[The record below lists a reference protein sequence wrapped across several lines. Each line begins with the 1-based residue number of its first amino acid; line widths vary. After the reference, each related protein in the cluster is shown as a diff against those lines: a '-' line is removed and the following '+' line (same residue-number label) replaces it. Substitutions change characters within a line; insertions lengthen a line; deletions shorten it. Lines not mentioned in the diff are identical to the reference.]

1 MQLAASI
8 LIPCHNEA
16 NYTGFCL
23 DSCFRFASSPC
34 ELLLIDN
41 ASTDGTAQLLEE
53 FRNQPSPLH
62 VEVIR
67 NETNLSYAAACNQGL
82 ARARG
87 EYVVFLNN
95 DTIVTE
101 GWLEGLIAWAKHTP
115 SPPTGRPSPLPQGGR
130 GEDWSVGLVGPVTN
144 YAPPPQ
150 KVEVDYAD
158 LAGLHAFA
166 ARRQRD
172 FARRAVAVPRL
183 SGFCL
188 LARRDV
194 LDQIGGFDERFGVG
208 FFEDDDLCFRAT
220 DAGYRVLLS

>member
-101 GWLEGLIAWAKHTP
+101 GWLEGLIAWAKHEYP
-115 SPPTGRPSPLPQGGR
+115 
-130 GEDWSVGLVGPVTN
+130 SVGLVGPVTN

-150 KVEVDYAD
+150 KVEVDYTD
-158 LAGLHAFA
+158 IAGMHAFA

-194 LDQIGGFDERFGVG
+194 LDKIGVFDERFGVG

-220 DAGYRVLLS
+220 DARYRVLLALNVFVH